1 MQIVATKSGCISQRE
16 MATFVARPNRLS
28 IGWAMTPPPP
38 EPSPFLTDTQALREG
53 KVTATVLS
61 SDLNYRD
68 KEQLPDWLSSPEV

>member
-1 MQIVATKSGCISQRE
+1 MCIRDSHFDHGHDPKNRPYYWATTQP
-16 MATFVARPNRLS
+16 A
-28 IGWAMTPPPP
+28 P
-38 EPSPFLTDTQALREG
+38 EPSPFLTDTQALRDG